1 VPFLIARALKS
12 AGAAFSPRA
21 FFDVFET
28 LTNDLRGGI
37 HDRATIAPETA
48 FVRDRSRERGY
59 DRR

>member
-12 AGAAFSPRA
+12 AGAAFSPEA
-21 FFDVFET
+21 FLPCVSNPDD
-28 LTNDLRGGI
+28 DLRGGI